1 MEKRPQFSQATVSRK
16 ECPPPLDHPS
26 PCGQESG
33 GKVWICS
40 LEEGEV
46 QVSQHSCIQ
55 EDFLDGQLEE
65 VSNLIRGDSVTYQS
79 LTQRNIDIV
88 LIR

>member
-1 MEKRPQFSQATVSRK
+1 MR
-16 ECPPPLDHPS
+16 
-26 PCGQESG
+26 SG
-33 GKVWICS
+33 KWGKVWVCS

-46 QVSQHSCIQ
+46 QVSQHSCIR
-55 EDFLDGQLEE
+55 EDFLGGQLEE